1 MQFKLAPLSVGL
13 FLLGTSAP
21 ALGHGAVAEYRQVR
35 AIEIRGEYDNGD
47 PMSEAQVTI
56 YAPEN
61 PNEPWLEGTTQED
74 GTFVFVPDPEQAG
87 GWVARVRKGG
97 HGDMTTIQVET
108 AQAEETPTQANS
120 NDWQGGSYTPLQ
132 RALMA
137 IIGVWGFV
145 GTALFFARK
154 KSVRQEDN

>member
-1 MQFKLAPLSVGL
+1 MHSKLTPLSLGL

-21 ALGHGAVAEYRQVR
+21 ALAHGATAEYRQVR
-35 AIEIRGEYDNGD
+35 AIEVRGSYDNGD

-74 GTFVFVPDPEQAG
+74 GTFVFVPDPEQTG
-87 GWVARVRKGG
+87 DWVARVRKGG
-97 HGDMTTIQVET
+97 HGDMTTIKAEI
-108 AQAEETPTQANS
+108 AQAEETQTQASS

-132 RALMA
+132 RGLMA
-137 IIGVWGFV
+137 ILGVWGFV

-154 KSVRQEDN
+154 KSEKQEDN